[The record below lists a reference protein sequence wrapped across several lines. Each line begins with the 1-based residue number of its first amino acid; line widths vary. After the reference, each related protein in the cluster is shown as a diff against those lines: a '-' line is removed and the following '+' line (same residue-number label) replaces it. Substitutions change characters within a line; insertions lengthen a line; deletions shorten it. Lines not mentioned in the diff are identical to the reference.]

1 MASEPSSSQSAQKQ
15 DKSPEAAQKQDKGP
29 EAAQK
34 QDKSPEAAQ
43 KQEKGPEAAQKR
55 DKKEGLL
62 THIVNIY
69 RLVIKELRSIRA
81 DPMMLVLVVYT
92 FTVAVYTVATG
103 ASTEATDLTVG
114 VVDEDNSD
122 LSHRLVDALNPP
134 LFKRPVLISA
144 DEIDANMN
152 DGRLIFVLEIPPS
165 FESKLLAGRDP
176 SLQIN
181 VDATAMAKAGNGAV
195 YLQTIIAQEIAKF
208 QAGREGA
215 TSQPANVVI
224 RAKFNPDM
232 YAYWFSSVMQIV
244 NNITMLAVILTG
256 AALIR
261 EREQGTVEHLLVMP
275 VVPAEI
281 MLSKIIANGL
291 VILIAAGLSLALVV
305 QWLLKVPIAGSLAL
319 FLAGATLY
327 ALTVAALGIL
337 LGTIATTMGQFA
349 LLAAPVLLVM
359 QLLSGGATPMESMP
373 VWLQHVM
380 RIISPTPHFV
390 AFSQAVLYRGADLSI
405 VWPELVAMAV
415 IGSIYFAFALSRFRR
430 VIFGD

>member
-15 DKSPEAAQKQDKGP
+15 DKSPEAAQKQD
-29 EAAQK
+29 
-34 QDKSPEAAQ
+34 
-43 KQEKGPEAAQKR
+43 KGPEAAQKR

-275 VVPAEI
+275 VVPPEI

-291 VILIAAGLSLALVV
+291 VILIAAGLSLAFVV

-390 AFSQAVLYRGADLSI
+390 AFSQSVLYRGADLAI

-415 IGSIYFAFALSRFRR
+415 IGSVYFAFALRRFRR
-430 VIFGD
+430 VIFGA